1 MARPA
6 SNGAITDAAMTAAA
20 NRTVRTGRPGQGA
33 GAGAALWIVLFLA
46 LGVGLFSYR
55 YLLPVVPVGAPGPL
69 ANRFTHYGVLAVHA
83 GFAAT
88 ALVIGPLQF
97 FAAIRTHHPRWHRR
111 IGTAYV
117 TFCLIGGAAGLP
129 LALGSTEGPVA
140 TAGFGSL
147 ALAWLGVTGN
157 AWRLARERDFVR
169 HRRWMIRSYALTF
182 AAVTLRLY
190 LPLIPFMHLGFDW
203 GYRAISFACWIPN
216 LIVAELWLR
225 GDASRPEFRTSP
237 PIAAPSQTP
246 G

>member
-1 MARPA
+1 
-6 SNGAITDAAMTAAA
+6 MTAA
-20 NRTVRTGRPGQGA
+20 TGRTGGSGK
-33 GAGAALWIVLFLA
+33 AGAALWIVLVLA

-55 YLLPVVPVGAPGPL
+55 YLLPVAPVGAPGPL
-69 ANRFTHYGVLAVHA
+69 ANAFTRYGVLAVHA

-97 FAAIRTHHPRWHRR
+97 FAAIRTRHPRWHRR

-117 TFCLIGGAAGLP
+117 TCCLVGGVAGFL

-147 ALAWLGVTGN
+147 ALAWMAATGN
-157 AWRLARERDFVR
+157 AWRLARRRDFVS

-190 LPLIPFMHLGFDW
+190 LPLIPLTPLGFDW
-203 GYRAISFACWIPN
+203 GYRAISFLCWIPN

-225 GDASRPEFRTSP
+225 RPEFRTSP

>member
-1 MARPA
+1 ML
-6 SNGAITDAAMTAAA
+6 
-20 NRTVRTGRPGQGA
+20 V
-33 GAGAALWIVLFLA
+33 LA

-55 YLLPVVPVGAPGPL
+55 YLVPGAPLGAPPIL
-69 ANRFTHYGVLAVHA
+69 ANGFTRYGVLTVHA

-97 FAAIRTHHPRWHRR
+97 FGWIRTRHPRWHRR

-117 TFCLIGGAAGLP
+117 TCCLAGGPAGLL
-129 LALGSTEGPVA
+129 LAMGTTEGPVA

-147 ALAWLGVTGN
+147 AIVWTAATAN
-157 AWRLARERDFVR
+157 AWRLARAHDFVR

-190 LPLIPFMHLGFDW
+190 LPMLGLAHIDPDW
-203 GYRAISFACWIPN
+203 GYRAISFLCWVPN
-216 LIVAELWLR
+216 LAIAELWLSR
-225 GDASRPEFRTSP
+225 DASRPALRTSR
-237 PIAAPSQTP
+237 PIAASSQSP